1 MGAQTREEVLH
12 AYKNADVFVLPC
24 KVARNGARDG
34 LPHVLMEAQC
44 QGGRVYL
51 DPDLGN
57 SRVNST
63 WGNRVI
69 GGPWRSEGRP
79 LQITRFI
86 GDFDLRMPAEAGRER
101 VMSEF
106 AFEECIETVA
116 IKFGLDKADTT
127 QEIVYK

>member
-1 MGAQTREEVLH
+1 MAAPG
-12 AYKNADVFVLPC
+12 
-24 KVARNGARDG
+24 
-34 LPHVLMEAQC
+34 
-44 QGGRVYL
+44 
-51 DPDLGN
+51 DPKDLA
-57 SRVNST
+57 
-63 WGNRVI
+63 
-69 GGPWRSEGRP
+69 

-86 GDFDLRMPAEAGRER
+86 GDFDLRKRLAEAGRER